1 MSHCI
6 IISLF
11 FAVQLWTDVCLAFAF
26 PSVVNHSFLRL
37 PSTNILKASSNEDE
51 KSSCTLILDANIA
64 KQFKVKT
71 CSSTACEKRTLAF
84 GLDEYSLFS
93 GIYERKEGMEATKDV
108 EVEEARSCMGR
119 CKFGPC
125 IAVEHEDYEGTVGL
139 EGMTTEEMNYKEFFK
154 SEYLVARRTIYM
166 MCSCVQFFSLN
177 KSHFCSTNF

>member
-108 EVEEARSCMGR
+108 EVEEASCMGR

-139 EGMTTEEMNYKEFFK
+139 EGMTT
-154 SEYLVARRTIYM
+154 
-166 MCSCVQFFSLN
+166 
-177 KSHFCSTNF
+177 